1 MSDTCPACSGFIEK
15 GPDGAWRHLAR
26 WEPCINARPHT
37 RTATLLSAEQR
48 RALAQYLALRI
59 ERNEWK
65 YWLAG
70 GVVVLYVALLS
81 RGDWRI
87 FAAGLFIGV
96 LTTFSFIGTTERAH
110 ALLRRETTLIRITGS
125 LTVDTRK
132 DADKEKRFVRVD
144 GRELVLDGDVHVGR
158 ELGGIEYTEKRG
170 YPLAIWDRDGDLVW
184 HRPEYEPAA
193 LAVDNLRAPRSGF
206 LEQPSLLHQ

>member
-1 MSDTCPACSGFIEK
+1 VSETCQACEGFIEK
-15 GPDGAWRHLAR
+15 GPDGIWRHLAR
-26 WEPCINARPHT
+26 WEPCISARPRT
-37 RTATLLSAEQR
+37 RTATLISAEQR
-48 RALAQYLALRI
+48 RALAAYLFVRI

-70 GVVVLYVALLS
+70 GAVVLYLALLS

-87 FAAGLFIGV
+87 FAAGLVIGMV
-96 LTTFSFIGTTERAH
+96 VTFSLIATAERAG
-110 ALLRRETTLIRITGS
+110 ALLRRETTLIRVTGS

-144 GRELVLDGDVHVGR
+144 GRELVLDSDVHVGR

-184 HRPEYEPAA
+184 HRPEYEPAPLVTDTMVLSA
-193 LAVDNLRAPRSGF
+193 
-206 LEQPSLLHQ
+206 